1 MACALVTGGV
11 RRIGRAIA
19 QELALL
25 GYDLAIH
32 YHSSSASAE
41 RLRVQIESQGR
52 TCKIYQAN
60 IERDRDIINLLGRV
74 KADFQDLEVLVNNA
88 SIFEPATIKNTEM
101 ELFDRH
107 LAVNL
112 KAPFFLIRDFARFV
126 GTGNIIN
133 IIDTRMSKNDYTYAA
148 YTLAKKSLAD
158 LTSMAAL
165 ELAPDIRVNGIAPG
179 FILAPEGASQ
189 DYLDK
194 LKQKLPMC
202 QQGNVKQICQAMI
215 YLLENDFVT
224 GQLLFVDGGQHL

>member
-1 MACALVTGGV
+1 MASALVTGGV

-19 QELALL
+19 EELASL

-32 YHSSSASAE
+32 YHSSMSSAE
-41 RLRVQIESQGR
+41 SLRVQIQSQGR

-60 IERDRDIINLLGRV
+60 LECDRELLNLLPRV
-74 KADFQDLEVLVNNA
+74 TADFPDLEVLVNNA
-88 SIFEPATIKNTEM
+88 SIFEPASIKNTEM

-112 KAPFFLIRDFARFV
+112 KAPFFLIRDFVKFV
-126 GTGNIIN
+126 RTGNIIN
-133 IIDTRMSKNDYTYAA
+133 MIDTRTSKNDSTYAA

-158 LTSMAAL
+158 LTSMAAI

-194 LKQKLPMC
+194 LKQKLPIG
-202 QQGNVKQICQAMI
+202 QQGNVKQICQAVA
-215 YLLENDFVT
+215 YLLKNDFVT

>member
-11 RRIGRAIA
+11 RRIGRALA

-32 YHSSSASAE
+32 YRSSSASAE

-60 IERDRDIINLLGRV
+60 LERDRDIINLLGRV

-179 FILAPEGASQ
+179 FILAPEGASH

>member
-19 QELALL
+19 QELASL

-41 RLRVQIESQGR
+41 RLRVQIQSQGR

-60 IERDRDIINLLGRV
+60 LERDRDILNLLARV

>member
-1 MACALVTGGV
+1 M
-11 RRIGRAIA
+11 
-19 QELALL
+19 
-25 GYDLAIH
+25 
-32 YHSSSASAE
+32 
-41 RLRVQIESQGR
+41 
-52 TCKIYQAN
+52 
-60 IERDRDIINLLGRV
+60 

-88 SIFEPATIKNTEM
+88 SIFEPATIKNTEI

-179 FILAPEGASQ
+179 FILAPEEASH

>member
-19 QELALL
+19 LELASL

-41 RLRVQIESQGR
+41 KLRVQIQSHGR

-60 IERDRDIINLLGRV
+60 LERDRDILNLLGRV

-133 IIDTRMSKNDYTYAA
+133 IIDTRTSKNDYTYAA